1 MGYQPEYGERLV
13 RERFAEETLP
23 YYRIIKQGTTET
35 KVKLGTVGCKP
46 IGVTLESQEWGRP
59 DGSGGIV
66 KRTGYVA
73 KEIPEAQA
81 TGIAFVELGETVTQG
96 ELCVS
101 DSTGRGIAGDLG
113 DTVLTADLSSVA
125 GTFLEGGDLGDIVRV
140 DLDRRQ

>member
-13 RERFAEETLP
+13 RERFAEETIP

-73 KEIPEAQA
+73 NDIPEAQA

-125 GTFLEGGDLGDIVRV
+125 GTFLEGGDLGDIVRI